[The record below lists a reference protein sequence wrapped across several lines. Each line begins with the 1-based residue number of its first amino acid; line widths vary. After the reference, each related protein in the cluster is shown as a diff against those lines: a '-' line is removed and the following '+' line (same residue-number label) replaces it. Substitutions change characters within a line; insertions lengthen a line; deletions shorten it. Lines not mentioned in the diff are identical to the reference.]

1 MARTNFKIDKK
12 NAHKCIAI
20 TCVRY
25 LVLCATCTT
34 LAKRLPDIKSWT
46 SKNFGDY
53 TQYLDERPLAI
64 YALCYLE
71 HHIDGCH
78 RDANVSAITSRF
90 IDELT
95 QNPAV
100 YLLESW
106 VSSHLN
112 KNLLSDEQGDAAKDF
127 RNKLLHSAVR
137 KRFLTAAEVLLT
149 VRADVNSE
157 DKEGQTPLSQAAESG
172 HEVVLTLLL
181 EKGASLES
189 GDKYGQTPL
198 SWAAGSGHEAIVKL
212 LLENGASL
220 ESRDK
225 IGWTPLLWAA
235 RSGHEAIVKLLLE
248 KGASM
253 ESRDKMGWT
262 PLIWAARSGYKAIV
276 KLLLEKGASLESR
289 DKISQ
294 ISLL

>member
-1 MARTNFKIDKK
+1 VARTNFKIDKK

-25 LVLCATCTT
+25 LVLCFTCTT
-34 LAKRLPDIKSWT
+34 PAKRLPDIKSWT
-46 SKNFGDY
+46 SKNFDDY
-53 TQYLDERPLAI
+53 TQYLDKRPLAI

-112 KNLLSDEQGDAAKDF
+112 KNLLSDEQGGAAKDF

-137 KRFLTAAEVLLT
+137 KRFLTAADVLLT
-149 VRADVNSE
+149 VRADVNLE
-157 DKEGQTPLSQAAESG
+157 DKEGQTLLSQ
-172 HEVVLTLLL
+172 
-181 EKGASLES
+181 
-189 GDKYGQTPL
+189 
-198 SWAAGSGHEAIVKL
+198 
-212 LLENGASL
+212 
-220 ESRDK
+220 
-225 IGWTPLLWAA
+225 AA

-248 KGASM
+248 KGA
-253 ESRDKMGWT
+253 R
-262 PLIWAARSGYKAIV
+262 
-276 KLLLEKGASLESR
+276 LESR
-289 DKISQ
+289 DKNSQ
-294 ISLL
+294 TPLLWAVRSGHEAVVKLLVEKGAVLEFRDRYGLMPLSWAARGGHEAVVKLLVEKGAELESRDTYGLLPLS